1 MELRPI
7 VAVLKSFQVC
17 RAKRSNEILDE
28 FVLRLLLQR
37 HAEQFKFHWRLSLT
51 NIVGETKVAGET
63 DIEVLDRK
71 LVKLAVVQ
79 TLHPQRDDRF
89 DFVAFRAQRG
99 DELSRQILVQQ
110 DFHAGCNSF

>member
-1 MELRPI
+1 M
-7 VAVLKSFQVC
+7 LKSGQVC
-17 RAKRSNEILDE
+17 RAKCRNEIFDE

-37 HAEQFKFHWRLSLT
+37 HTEQFEFCWRFPLT

-63 DIEVLDRK
+63 DIEALDRK

-99 DELSRQILVQQ
+99 DEFSWKILVQQ
-110 DFHAGCNSF
+110 YFHAGCNSF

>member
-7 VAVLKSFQVC
+7 VAVLKLRQIT
-17 RAKRSNEILDE
+17 RAESGNKIRHKFILR
-28 FVLRLLLQR
+28 FLLQR
-37 HAEQFKFHWRLSLT
+37 HAQQFEFCGWFSLT
-51 NIVGETKVAGET
+51 NIAGETKVAGET

-79 TLHPQRDDRF
+79 TLHPQCDDRL
-89 DFVAFRAQRG
+89 DFVAFRAQSR
-99 DELSRQILVQQ
+99 DELSRKILVQQ